1 MKIKNHAKTKM
12 LCTKSNG
19 TEHFYLQLCNQCVL
33 SAVSDLLKICLKM
46 NLTIGPAKN
55 NCQQSAIGKLSA
67 VVSSHTE
74 IISTPAFLK
83 IRVAARLIR
92 GHIKITEI
100 AEIASTR
107 RLSRK
112 QRIMKRREAS
122 KIGDFE

>member
-1 MKIKNHAKTKM
+1 M
-12 LCTKSNG
+12 
-19 TEHFYLQLCNQCVL
+19 L

-107 RLSRK
+107 KKGLSFAGFTILK
-112 QRIMKRREAS
+112 AS
-122 KIGDFE
+122 FLAM

>member
-1 MKIKNHAKTKM
+1 
-12 LCTKSNG
+12 
-19 TEHFYLQLCNQCVL
+19 
-33 SAVSDLLKICLKM
+33 M
-46 NLTIGPAKN
+46 NRTTGPAKN

-107 RLSRK
+107 KKGLSFAGFTILK
-112 QRIMKRREAS
+112 AS
-122 KIGDFE
+122 FLAM